1 MIHIPRDWTAHES
14 EPEDSQHLLIASS
27 EIVRKRLMFAEQLT
41 IARAKHMDVKNDAA
55 HCAVIW
61 RVLRETKR
69 TQRNSKYVHKLQG
82 GIRARL

>member
-41 IARAKHMDVKNDAA
+41 IA
-55 HCAVIW
+55 CAQVWSQPLIS
-61 RVLRETKR
+61 RSFTVR
-69 TQRNSKYVHKLQG
+69 
-82 GIRARL
+82 